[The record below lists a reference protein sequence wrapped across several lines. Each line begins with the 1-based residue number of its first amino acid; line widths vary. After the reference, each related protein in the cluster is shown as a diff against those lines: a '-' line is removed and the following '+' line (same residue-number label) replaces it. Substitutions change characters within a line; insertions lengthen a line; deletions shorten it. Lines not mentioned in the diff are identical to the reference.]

1 MSGDDELWSERFRP
15 TTTTEL
21 VGNGDVVAAIKRYV
35 AHRASHVRPL
45 LLSGPPGVGKTS
57 AAHAAL
63 RDAGYTIVEVN
74 ASDLRTPQQ
83 LMEEI
88 QPVLATRRTLLQ
100 TASGKA
106 GIVLDEL
113 DGATPAAVSA
123 IAKLYDDGKRT
134 VPIICICNDAEAK
147 VIVELRKKH
156 LPGMTHLGFTKVSLA
171 DMLARL
177 RHVAVAAGAKGCL
190 PGDVVR
196 DLLEGSNGDLR
207 QLLVAAQMACTGG
220 GKATAAAHANK
231 DAALPSDAFG
241 YMRAFLQA
249 TAAGNLDEAGRL
261 CEADPRTMHG
271 MLHENGLGTSSS
283 LTAACDHLDA
293 LALSDVMMPWGGDYV
308 LSRSLRDITAASRLN
323 YPRLWKKRRNTNR

>member
-1 MSGDDELWSERFRP
+1 MTPFS
-15 TTTTEL
+15 
-21 VGNGDVVAAIKRYV
+21 
-35 AHRASHVRPL
+35 RAS
-45 LLSGPPGVGKTS
+45 LS
-57 AAHAAL
+57 
-63 RDAGYTIVEVN
+63 I
-74 ASDLRTPQQ
+74 ASK
-83 LMEEI
+83 I
-88 QPVLATRRTLLQ
+88 
-100 TASGKA
+100 SGSSHK
-106 GIVLDEL
+106 EL

-123 IAKLYDDGKRT
+123 IAKLYDDDGKRT

-190 PGDVVR
+190 PGGVVR

-220 GKATAAAHANK
+220 GKATAAAHAKK

-271 MLHENGLGTSSS
+271 MLHENGLGTSRS
-283 LTAACDHLDA
+283 LTAACDHLEA

-308 LSRSLRDITAASRLN
+308 LSRSLRDGGASSSRLS
-323 YPRLWKKRRNTNR
+323 YPRLWRKRKNTNR